1 MRRLEDAAAWCNVE
15 LDGIVF
21 RAQIIHAARGKYEI
35 LDDNKQGNFVGRIID
50 ASDIFN
56 CD

>member
-15 LDGIVF
+15 LDGVVF
-21 RAQIIHAARGKYEI
+21 RAQIIHASRGKYEI